1 MYLRVCFVCILS
13 TWLQGWYVMNIH
25 LFNGPLS
32 RITRVSRY
40 QKGKTI
46 WIFLKQEAV
55 SGSGISWALFKSAS
69 HSRQITT
76 PAPTAL
82 FFYRPDALPAAK
94 STASKHRYYEVTRL
108 SLKMTMTHASVCW
121 DNTIFVWDCA
131 FTGRPIST
139 ICTSCDVFP
148 YKNCLLGVPLLPFH
162 I

>member
-1 MYLRVCFVCILS
+1 
-13 TWLQGWYVMNIH
+13 MNIH

-40 QKGKTI
+40 QKGKTV

-82 FFYRPDALPAAK
+82 FF
-94 STASKHRYYEVTRL
+94 
-108 SLKMTMTHASVCW
+108 
-121 DNTIFVWDCA
+121 
-131 FTGRPIST
+131 TGRMLFLPPNQQRQST
-139 ICTSCDVFP
+139 DIM
-148 YKNCLLGVPLLPFH
+148 K
-162 I
+162 